1 MFSLP
6 GRSTSRCDYSD
17 PIRDQYLIYT
27 DKVLDAFSESTCRQ
41 ACTQE
46 RDFNCRSYSFLSEV
60 SRDYLMKPRPW
71 VFFYAGWMMKKRDY
85 VIYFTKTI
93 ECSEL
98 DLFHPFVWKRKA
110 YSFVEKQ
117 FWQTQA
123 FFSHREMRKT
133 CANFQNRKITL

>member
-60 SRDYLMKPRPW
+60 SRDETSFALILAVLGLMLIEL
-71 VFFYAGWMMKKRDY
+71 GY
-85 VIYFTKTI
+85 VT
-93 ECSEL
+93 EL
-98 DLFHPFVWKRKA
+98 FLQRR
-110 YSFVEKQ
+110 Y
-117 FWQTQA
+117 
-123 FFSHREMRKT
+123 M
-133 CANFQNRKITL
+133 